1 MELSVLIIVIGIGVL
16 SIYMFYLISIY
27 IKLENRR
34 SLILSKFTEIDK
46 QIENKL
52 EVTKRLVD
60 LIDNTEFND
69 TRLKL
74 LNSVSVNDKIK
85 YNKIL
90 DSFIDDIISK
100 SKKINEVLEE
110 IKKVN
115 EKIDY
120 AKEFYNDSLYQYNI
134 ILSDFS
140 GKLMKKIFKYNEY
153 NTF

>member
-1 MELSVLIIVIGIGVL
+1 MSAIIIVLLIGVI
-16 SIYMFYLISIY
+16 SVYIFYLISLY

-52 EVTKRLVD
+52 EVVKDLNE
-60 LIDNTEFND
+60 LIDNKDLAD
-69 TRLKL
+69 TRINL
-74 LNSVSVNDKIK
+74 LNSVSINKKIK

-90 DSFIDDIISK
+90 DSLIEDITNEDK
-100 SKKINEVLEE
+100 KVSKKLIQLKE
-110 IKKVN
+110 IN

-134 ILSDFS
+134 ILSTFN
-140 GKLMKKIFKYNEY
+140 GKIMKKIFKYTEY